1 MDRALTGGHRTTG
14 RHCYPPRVPHP
25 VTEAFSRMSSAVL
38 LPIYII
44 IFVALIYFV
53 GIRPQQKRR
62 REMEEL
68 SRSLSV
74 GDEVVTTSG
83 IYGIVSEVE
92 DGGTII
98 LQVAEDVDIRVAQAA
113 IARKTTADDAP
124 VPVSDEPVK
133 G

>member
-1 MDRALTGGHRTTG
+1 
-14 RHCYPPRVPHP
+14 
-25 VTEAFSRMSSAVL
+25 MSSAVL

-62 REMEEL
+62 REVEAL
-68 SRSLSV
+68 SRSLAA

-92 DGGTII
+92 DGGTLI

-113 IARKTTADDAP
+113 VARRTTADDQPAQ
-124 VPVSDEPVK
+124 VGDEPVK

>member
-1 MDRALTGGHRTTG
+1 
-14 RHCYPPRVPHP
+14 
-25 VTEAFSRMSSAVL
+25 MSSAVL
-38 LPIYII
+38 LPVYII

-68 SRSLSV
+68 SRTLKP
-74 GDEVVTTSG
+74 GDEVLTTSG

-98 LQVAEDVDIRVAQAA
+98 LQVAEDVDIRISQQAV
-113 IARKTTADDAP
+113 ARKTSPEADAAAAA
-124 VPVSDEPVK
+124 E
-133 G
+133 

>member
-1 MDRALTGGHRTTG
+1 
-14 RHCYPPRVPHP
+14 
-25 VTEAFSRMSSAVL
+25 MSSAVL

-68 SRSLSV
+68 ARTLSP
-74 GDEVVTTSG
+74 GDEVLTTSG
-83 IYGIVSEVE
+83 IYGVVSEVE

-98 LQVAEDVDIRVAQAA
+98 LQVAEDVDIRISQQAV
-113 IARKTTADDAP
+113 ARKTSPAADAAAAAD
-124 VPVSDEPVK
+124 
-133 G
+133 

>member
-1 MDRALTGGHRTTG
+1 
-14 RHCYPPRVPHP
+14 
-25 VTEAFSRMSSAVL
+25 MSSAVL

-62 REMEEL
+62 RELEAL
-68 SRSLSV
+68 SSSLRP
-74 GDEVVTTSG
+74 GDEVITTSG
-83 IYGIVSEVE
+83 IYGIVAEME

-98 LQVAEDVDIRVAQAA
+98 LQVAEDVDIRISQGAV
-113 IARKTTADDAP
+113 ARKTSGDAGVSP
-124 VPVSDEPVK
+124 ASDETVT

>member
-1 MDRALTGGHRTTG
+1 
-14 RHCYPPRVPHP
+14 
-25 VTEAFSRMSSAVL
+25 MSSAVL
-38 LPIYII
+38 LPVYII

-68 SRSLSV
+68 ARTLSP
-74 GDEVVTTSG
+74 GDEVLTTSG

-98 LQVAEDVDIRVAQAA
+98 LQVAEDVDIRISQQAV
-113 IARKTTADDAP
+113 ARKTSPEADAAAAA
-124 VPVSDEPVK
+124 E
-133 G
+133 

>member
-1 MDRALTGGHRTTG
+1 
-14 RHCYPPRVPHP
+14 
-25 VTEAFSRMSSAVL
+25 MSSAVL
-38 LPIYII
+38 LPVYII

-68 SRSLSV
+68 ARTLSP
-74 GDEVVTTSG
+74 GDEVLTTSG

-98 LQVAEDVDIRVAQAA
+98 LQVAEDVDIRISQQAVS
-113 IARKTTADDAP
+113 RKISPEAEATAA
-124 VPVSDEPVK
+124 E
-133 G
+133 

>member
-1 MDRALTGGHRTTG
+1 
-14 RHCYPPRVPHP
+14 
-25 VTEAFSRMSSAVL
+25 MSSAVL

-62 REMEEL
+62 RELEAL
-68 SRSLSV
+68 SSSLRP
-74 GDEVVTTSG
+74 GDEVITTSG
-83 IYGIVSEVE
+83 IYGIVAEME

-98 LQVAEDVDIRVAQAA
+98 LQVAEDVDIRISQGAV
-113 IARKTTADDAP
+113 ARKTSDDAGASP
-124 VPVSDEPVK
+124 APDETVT

>member
-1 MDRALTGGHRTTG
+1 
-14 RHCYPPRVPHP
+14 
-25 VTEAFSRMSSAVL
+25 MSSAVL

-62 REMEEL
+62 RELEAL
-68 SRSLSV
+68 SSSLRP
-74 GDEVVTTSG
+74 GDEVITTSG
-83 IYGIVSEVE
+83 IYGIVSEME

-98 LQVAEDVDIRVAQAA
+98 LQVAEDVDIRVSQGA
-113 IARKTTADDAP
+113 IARKTSGDAEAAAA
-124 VPVSDEPVK
+124 SDETVT

>member
-1 MDRALTGGHRTTG
+1 
-14 RHCYPPRVPHP
+14 
-25 VTEAFSRMSSAVL
+25 MSSAVL
-38 LPIYII
+38 LPVYII

-68 SRSLSV
+68 ARTLSP
-74 GDEVVTTSG
+74 GDEVLTTSG

-98 LQVAEDVDIRVAQAA
+98 LQVAEDVDIRISQQAV
-113 IARKTTADDAP
+113 ARKTSPEADAP
-124 VPVSDEPVK
+124 AAAE
-133 G
+133 

>member
-1 MDRALTGGHRTTG
+1 
-14 RHCYPPRVPHP
+14 
-25 VTEAFSRMSSAVL
+25 MSSAVL
-38 LPIYII
+38 LPVYII

-68 SRSLSV
+68 SRSLRV
-74 GDEVVTTSG
+74 GDEVITTSG

-113 IARKTTADDAP
+113 VSRKTTPDDHAAP
-124 VPVSDEPVK
+124 VADEPAK

>member
-1 MDRALTGGHRTTG
+1 
-14 RHCYPPRVPHP
+14 
-25 VTEAFSRMSSAVL
+25 MSSAVL

-124 VPVSDEPVK
+124 VPVGDEPVK

>member
-1 MDRALTGGHRTTG
+1 
-14 RHCYPPRVPHP
+14 
-25 VTEAFSRMSSAVL
+25 MSSAVL
-38 LPIYII
+38 LPVYII

-68 SRSLSV
+68 ARTLSP
-74 GDEVVTTSG
+74 GDEVLTTSG

-98 LQVAEDVDIRVAQAA
+98 LQVAEDVDIRISQQAVS
-113 IARKTTADDAP
+113 RKISPEAEAAAA
-124 VPVSDEPVK
+124 E
-133 G
+133 

>member
-1 MDRALTGGHRTTG
+1 
-14 RHCYPPRVPHP
+14 
-25 VTEAFSRMSSAVL
+25 MSSAVL

-68 SRSLSV
+68 SRSLRL
-74 GDEVVTTSG
+74 GDEVITTSG

-113 IARKTTADDAP
+113 VSRKTTPDDHAAP
-124 VPVSDEPVK
+124 VADEPAK